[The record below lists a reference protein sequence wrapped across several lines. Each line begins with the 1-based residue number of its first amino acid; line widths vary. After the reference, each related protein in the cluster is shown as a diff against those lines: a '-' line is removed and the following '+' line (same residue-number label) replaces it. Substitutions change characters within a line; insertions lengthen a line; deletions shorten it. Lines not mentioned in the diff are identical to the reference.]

1 MRASPCR
8 TRPSSMMRVSQCCQ
22 YGWRGWETSLMS
34 LGQAVMMRSARAC
47 ISGSFTKA
55 CWKASL
61 QSGVMWAWWIV
72 ISNGRS
78 GPGWGLNLES
88 VSGMTISLPGQ

>member
-8 TRPSSMMRVSQCCQ
+8 TRPSSMVRVSQCCQ
-22 YGWRGWETSLMS
+22 YGWRGQGTSLMS
-34 LGQAVMMRSARAC
+34 SGKPVMMRLARAR

-61 QSGVMWAWWIV
+61 QSGMMQA
-72 ISNGRS
+72 
-78 GPGWGLNLES
+78 
-88 VSGMTISLPGQ
+88 